1 MFCAL
6 LRDSRAETLLKTGQV
21 TLLKHFAENPRTLDD
36 YWPSIRI
43 VTRSG
48 YAITDAGMWCDYI
61 DLLRFFNKDLRN
73 AKYVCPADLEAE
85 HDRYVELKRE
95 HYRKQREQERIREAM
110 RHEQQYRDAKGRFF
124 GIDLTDGKI
133 HVRVLESIEQFRQEG
148 EAMHHCVFT
157 NEYYRRDDSLILSAS
172 IDGQRL
178 ETVEVS
184 LSRLEVAQSRGVC
197 NKDSPYHKQIIKL
210 VQHNMH
216 LIENRLTA

>member
-1 MFCAL
+1 
-6 LRDSRAETLLKTGQV
+6 
-21 TLLKHFAENPRTLDD
+21 
-36 YWPSIRI
+36 
-43 VTRSG
+43 
-48 YAITDAGMWCDYI
+48 MWCDYI

-95 HYRKQREQERIREAM
+95 HYRKQREQERIREAI

-157 NEYYRRDDSLILSAS
+157 NEYYRRDDSLILSAT

-210 VQHNMH
+210 VQHNIH

>member
-1 MFCAL
+1 MKYF
-6 LRDSRAETLLKTGQV
+6 AET
-21 TLLKHFAENPRTLDD
+21 PRILDD

-48 YAITDAGMWCDYI
+48 YEIADVGMWCDYI

-73 AKYVCPADLEAE
+73 AKYVCPVDLKAE

-95 HYRKQREQERIREAM
+95 YYRKQREQERIREAM
-110 RHEQQYRDAKGRFF
+110 RHEQEYRKSKRRFF
-124 GIDLTDGKI
+124 GLDLTDGKI

-157 NEYYRRDDSLILSAS
+157 NEYYRRDDSLILSAT

-178 ETVEVS
+178 ETIEVS

-210 VQHNMH
+210 VQRNMP
-216 LIENRLTA
+216 LIEKRMTAALLG

>member
-1 MFCAL
+1 M
-6 LRDSRAETLLKTGQV
+6 
-21 TLLKHFAENPRTLDD
+21 
-36 YWPSIRI
+36 Y
-43 VTRSG
+43 
-48 YAITDAGMWCDYI
+48 
-61 DLLRFFNKDLRN
+61 
-73 AKYVCPADLEAE
+73 
-85 HDRYVELKRE
+85 KR
-95 HYRKQREQERIREAM
+95 Q
-110 RHEQQYRDAKGRFF
+110 FLNLV
-124 GIDLTDGKI
+124 LTDGLIIVK
-133 HVRVLESIEQFRQEG
+133 VLQSVDEFYEEG
-148 EAMHHCVFT
+148 KAMHHCVFT

>member
-6 LRDSRAETLLKTGQV
+6 LRDSRAETLLKMGQIE
-21 TLLKHFAENPRTLDD
+21 LLKHFTENPDRMDD
-36 YWPSIRI
+36 YWPSVRI
-43 VTRSG
+43 VLRNR
-48 YAITDAGMWCDYI
+48 YAIADAGMWCDYI
-61 DLLRFFNKDLRN
+61 DLLRFFCKDLRN
-73 AKYVCPADLEAE
+73 ARYVCPADLRTE
-85 HDRYVELKRE
+85 HDRYVLKKRKHEQALAEEERLCRELERE
-95 HYRKQREQERIREAM
+95 NEYRK
-110 RHEQQYRDAKGRFF
+110 AKGRFF
-124 GIDLTDGKI
+124 GIGFTDGEI
-133 HVRVLESIEQFRQEG
+133 SVRVLESIEQFRQEG

-157 NEYYRRDDSLILSAS
+157 NEYYRRDDSLILSAT

-210 VQHNMH
+210 VRHNMH

>member
-1 MFCAL
+1 M
-6 LRDSRAETLLKTGQV
+6 S
-21 TLLKHFAENPRTLDD
+21 
-36 YWPSIRI
+36 
-43 VTRSG
+43 
-48 YAITDAGMWCDYI
+48 
-61 DLLRFFNKDLRN
+61 
-73 AKYVCPADLEAE
+73 
-85 HDRYVELKRE
+85 
-95 HYRKQREQERIREAM
+95 
-110 RHEQQYRDAKGRFF
+110 
-124 GIDLTDGKI
+124 DGKI
-133 HVRVLESIEQFRQEG
+133 VVVPLKSLEEFQQEG
-148 EAMHHCVFT
+148 EIMHHCVFT